1 MTGISIFSS
10 LATEA
15 RGWCPQPT
23 DAEKFRCRGEHRLG
37 VAEADL
43 LLKVKKILIFKI

>member
-10 LATEA
+10 LEAEA
-15 RGWCPQPT
+15 RGWCPHPT
-23 DAEKFRCRGEHRLG
+23 DAEKFKCRGEHRLG

-43 LLKVKKILIFKI
+43 LLKVKKIRIVKI